1 MMYSFY
7 FVSHNL
13 FGGRFKKNYIYES
26 NGILEKLNNYYKIL
40 KNKKKYKHLIFSGF
54 LLDSKSNQTLETIT
68 FSDIQIARYHIS
80 RNLDV
85 IGFSRTKHCLRK

>member
-1 MMYSFY
+1 MMYSLY

-40 KNKKKYKHLIFSGF
+40 KNKKKI
-54 LLDSKSNQTLETIT
+54 
-68 FSDIQIARYHIS
+68 
-80 RNLDV
+80 
-85 IGFSRTKHCLRK
+85 